1 MKLKDNPADTQAA
14 EDLLR
19 KYLVRSYPV
28 ISKNYPEVAGI
39 EPANA
44 ADFLIHLQNTG
55 RIRIELFNE
64 SPALVGC
71 RIIDLDTKR
80 E

>member
-1 MKLKDNPADTQAA
+1 MKLKENTTGAQVA

-19 KYLVRSYPV
+19 KYLIHSYPV

-44 ADFLIHLQNTG
+44 ADFLIHLQASG
-55 RIRIELFNE
+55 RIRLELFNE
-64 SPALVGC
+64 SPAQVGC
-71 RIIDLDTKR
+71 RIVELDAAKA
-80 E
+80 